1 MKNALLSGNL
11 IIMFTGKYF
20 QITSIQLVL
29 LNEIEMMFSD
39 VKTQINYWKT
49 YCTIENKLQEC
60 GCLDVAYKLYT
71 NIND

>member
-39 VKTQINYWKT
+39 VKTQINY
-49 YCTIENKLQEC
+49 
-60 GCLDVAYKLYT
+60 
-71 NIND
+71 